1 MSIKNPKKNDLLKS
15 SKSFIAG
22 EKKYPVTKTEGLR
35 QRGKN
40 MFIVRP
46 FLFFSKRIQLNW
58 YHFLTQQ
65 R

>member
-1 MSIKNPKKNDLLKS
+1 MSIKNPKKNDLLKT

-22 EKKYPVTKTEGLR
+22 EKKIPRDEDRRPSPTGEKYVYCKTVFV
-35 QRGKN
+35 
-40 MFIVRP
+40 FI
-46 FLFFSKRIQLNW
+46 KRIQLNW